1 MLAAQQ
7 NATLDAYPLCG
18 QEIKRLR
25 DEKTLP
31 GILVVLHKA
40 CTTMLSRV
48 AQPPLPRTEDRR
60 LTYYGV
66 SLTLTRTLA
75 PTLTRSPKRGPTPTP
90 NQAGATP
97 TVTTSTTCTLA
108 YQHSVGCAQLCPRT
122 TRPLAAASAS
132 RCRRVAM
139 WAWGK
144 LLTAATAYYCY
155 TLLLYFTIA
164 IEYFTIAMLSYCYT
178 LLCLYEYVTMS
189 VLDPGHTKEWPSSL
203 GGGGFTASTCR
214 RAVCGRVDGT
224 R

>member
-1 MLAAQQ
+1 MLS
-7 NATLDAYPLCG
+7 
-18 QEIKRLR
+18 
-25 DEKTLP
+25 TLP

-40 CTTMLSRV
+40 CTTVLSRAV
-48 AQPPLPRTEDRR
+48 QPPLPRTEDRR
-60 LTYYGV
+60 LTYYCV

-122 TRPLAAASAS
+122 MRPLAAASAS

-144 LLTAATAYYCY
+144 LLTAATAHYCY

-164 IEYFTIAMLSYCYT
+164 MQYLIAIELYYRYT
-178 LLCLYEYVTMS
+178 LLLLHFT
-189 VLDPGHTKEWPSSL
+189 LSL
-203 GGGGFTASTCR
+203 R
-214 RAVCGRVDGT
+214 IRYNVCS
-224 R
+224 